1 MVALE
6 KQVREAGGR
15 GAIVGL
21 EKQVGGGNGSTREAG
36 GREAMA
42 GLEKQVGGG

>member
-15 GAIVGL
+15 GV
-21 EKQVGGGNGSTREAG
+21 
-36 GREAMA
+36 MA
-42 GLEKQVGGG
+42 LVLPLPPSHLLL

>member
-6 KQVREAGGR
+6 KQVREAGGRGVVAGLEKQVGGGSGRTREAGGR

-21 EKQVGGGNGSTREAG
+21 EKQVGGG
-36 GREAMA
+36 
-42 GLEKQVGGG
+42 